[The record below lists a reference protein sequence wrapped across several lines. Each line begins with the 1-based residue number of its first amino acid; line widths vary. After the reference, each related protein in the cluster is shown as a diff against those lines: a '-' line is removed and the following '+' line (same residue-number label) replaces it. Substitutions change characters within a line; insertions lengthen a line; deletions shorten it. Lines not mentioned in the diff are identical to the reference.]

1 MNQLLRH
8 FGFKHHP
15 FGRQTPG
22 EALLRHESFDE
33 ALGRLRY
40 SVELD
45 AVAMLVAESGCGKS
59 LLMGQLADE
68 LVREGWTVHYFA
80 HSTVGPFGLINVLSR
95 KIGLPPRRS
104 RGETAMLVVE
114 QLIKSEHRH
123 LLVLDEA
130 HALPDASL
138 EDLRLLT
145 IADFDR
151 KSPFLLLLAGQ
162 PGLDDR
168 LSEPT
173 HRALDQRI
181 TTVARLLP
189 LSLDDTRK
197 YIDLRLKAAGADSK
211 QPVFLPHAVDA
222 VHDASAGI
230 PRRINGLATSALI
243 TAAARKH
250 KAVAA
255 QDVVDARLDRGRA

>member
-1 MNQLLRH
+1 MNHLLRH
-8 FGFKHHP
+8 FGFRHHP
-15 FGRQTPG
+15 FGRQTPA
-22 EALLRHESFDE
+22 EALLHHDTFDE
-33 ALGRLRY
+33 ALHRLRY

-68 LVREGWTVHYFA
+68 LGRDGWAVHNFS
-80 HSTVGPFGLINVLSR
+80 HSTVGPFGLINILAR
-95 KIGLPPRRS
+95 KVGVPPRRS
-104 RGETAMLVVE
+104 RGETAMLIADQLMRNE
-114 QLIKSEHRH
+114 QRN
-123 LLVLDEA
+123 LLVVDEA
-130 HALPDASL
+130 HSLPDASL

-145 IADFDR
+145 IVDFDR

-168 LSEPT
+168 LAEPT

-189 LSLDDTRK
+189 LSLEQTRK
-197 YIDLRLKAAGADSK
+197 YVDLRLKAAGSDGK
-211 QPVFLPHAVDA
+211 QPVFHADA
-222 VHDASAGI
+222 IEAIFDASAGI
-230 PRRINGLATSALI
+230 PRRINALATSALI

-250 KAVAA
+250 TAVVA
-255 QDVVDARLDRGRA
+255 QDVTDARLERGRA